1 MTNLTIHANEIPTF
15 EFVNHGDFQVLR
27 IYVVTSENGDRTLL
41 TVHLPEGSSHDDIT
55 RAIFNAKIEDTRSK
69 QEAMV

>member
-1 MTNLTIHANEIPTF
+1 MTTLSIHANEIPTF

-27 IYVVTSENGDRTLL
+27 IYVINDKGDRTLL

-55 RAIFNAKIEDTRSK
+55 RAIFNAKIEDTRRK